1 MTDHKTGISDIGIYL
16 PAYKIGLETVV
27 EQRVAEIPRL
37 ARHLDRACRTTG
49 QRAIRFPTVWEDTA
63 TMAASSAHQ
72 LITANP
78 ELDPA
83 GIRYL
88 AVGTESGLD
97 HSKPVASFV
106 QGMLQ
111 ASGVAVPESLSS
123 FQVQHACA
131 AGTISLLSVASLLQA
146 SGRTDESGVVI
157 CSDVAR
163 YETHSTAEITQGAGS
178 VALLVENDPQLV
190 ELDLTTQGYC
200 SRDVDDFFRPLGSKT
215 AQVKGTYSMQMYHE
229 TLDSAFLNHCARVGK
244 SARQVLSET
253 DLVVLHAPFRNLPE
267 MAMQKLLSN
276 HLGLDEDDARNYLEE
291 RGLYDA
297 INVVAE
303 VGNIYTGAT
312 YLALASQLYHQFQR
326 HGGAIVGKRIL
337 IASYGSGNTMTVMS
351 GVVAAGAPSVIGRW
365 DLAAIV
371 DGGRQASFAEY
382 QQWINGPYVPT
393 GLSHT
398 PELDG
403 YTLPMFRLDS
413 IRDDGYRV
421 YGYHAPVA
429 PASGVNAAASAVSAA
444 TSPVSAATSPVNAA
458 TSAVGANG
466 REW

>member
-1 MTDHKTGISDIGIYL
+1 MTYHKTGISDIGIYL
-16 PAYKIGLETVV
+16 PAPKIGLDTVV
-27 EQRVAEIPRL
+27 GQRVAEVPRL
-37 ARHLDRACRTTG
+37 ERHLDRARRTTG
-49 QRAIRFPTVWEDTA
+49 QRSIRFPTVWEDTA
-63 TMAASSAHQ
+63 TMAASSAHR

-78 ELDPA
+78 DLDPA
-83 GIRYL
+83 RIRYL

-111 ASGVAVPESLSS
+111 ASGVAVPESVST

-163 YETHSTAEITQGAGS
+163 YDTHSTAEITQGAGS
-178 VALLVENDPQLV
+178 IALLVENNPQLV

-229 TLDSAFLNHCARVGK
+229 TLHSAFLDHCARVGR
-244 SARQVLSET
+244 SPQQVLAET

-267 MAMQKLLSN
+267 MAMKKLLSS
-276 HLGLDEDDARNYLEE
+276 HLGLDEDDARSYLEE

-297 INVVAE
+297 IDVVAD

-312 YLALASQLYHQFQR
+312 YLTLAAQLYRQYQR
-326 HGGAIVGKRIL
+326 HGDAIIGKRIL
-337 IASYGSGNTMTVMS
+337 IASYGSGNTMTVLS
-351 GVVAAGAPSVIGRW
+351 GVVAPGAPAVIDRW

-371 DGGRQASFAEY
+371 DGGRPASFAEY

-393 GLSHT
+393 GLNHT
-398 PELDG
+398 PERDSDV
-403 YTLPMFRLDS
+403 LPIFRLDS
-413 IRDDGYRV
+413 IRDDGYRE
-421 YGYHAPVA
+421 YGYHAPA
-429 PASGVNAAASAVSAA
+429 AAALEVNA
-444 TSPVSAATSPVNAA
+444 TPVGEA
-458 TSAVGANG
+458 TSA
-466 REW
+466 